1 MNELSRPPA
10 LAGTKLKVESR
21 GDTLAL
27 ILPPELAARLEPNQG
42 DSLDW
47 AELPDGS
54 LSVMSKDPRRAKIMA
69 IARQVMAEYDSTFRE
84 LAR

>member
-10 LAGTKLKVESR
+10 LAGTRLHVESC
-21 GDTLAL
+21 GNSVAL
-27 ILPPELAARLEPNQG
+27 ILPPELAARLELKHG

-47 AELPDGS
+47 AEQADGS
-54 LSVMSKDPRRAKIMA
+54 LTVRARDPRRAKVMA
-69 IARQVMAEYDSTFRE
+69 IAREVMAEYDSTFRE

>member
-10 LAGTKLKVESR
+10 LAGTQLHVESF
-21 GDTLAL
+21 GNSVAL
-27 ILPPELAARLEPNQG
+27 ILPPELAARLDLKQG

-54 LSVMSKDPRRAKIMA
+54 LSVMSKDPRRAKVMA
-69 IARQVMAEYDSTFRE
+69 IAREVMTEYDSTFRE